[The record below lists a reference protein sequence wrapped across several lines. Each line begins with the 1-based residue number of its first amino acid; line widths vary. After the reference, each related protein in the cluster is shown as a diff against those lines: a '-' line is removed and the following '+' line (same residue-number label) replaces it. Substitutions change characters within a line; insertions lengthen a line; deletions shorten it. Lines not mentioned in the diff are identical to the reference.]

1 MTGGLHAPI
10 EVTAS
15 WPKPNYV
22 NPEMRPNTIIIMA
35 YILGPITVMMLLI
48 RLWVRIFHQRC
59 PGWDDWLML
68 AATIPVIALTVL
80 YPLCSVQTFDRHIWD
95 IDYLRNPERVVTARK
110 ILLAIECLFC
120 VASGLIK
127 ISILLF
133 YRRLSSR
140 AVSRAFVYTTWIS
153 IGFIVAYS
161 IALTLAPILGC
172 QPISAF
178 WDQVNVLKVL
188 GGYEYHCFDE
198 GADVVAASVISAAQD
213 FITAILPTFLYWN
226 LRIPI
231 KQKLAL
237 FGIFAIGYGVV
248 ALGLLRAYYSWY
260 TFYNT
265 YDITWSTWNILITSM
280 LELHIGCL
288 CANAPSLKVF
298 FKHFFQEKLGS
309 LSKPKSPVGSKERQ
323 DSGHGG
329 SARVKTTGLWSK
341 LASKLSISNGSYN
354 SSGYL
359 DSHTGMS
366 VDNQGGV
373 HVHKEIQITHA
384 PTNTAES
391 ARNRHMSSLTA
402 DIICDRDYDDIE
414 LGRYTT
420 GHNSRSS
427 SMRTTLLVDEYDVER
442 LPPLPLSPASP
453 MSPTSPKPSDFAIHQ
468 QSMIG
473 QAVSTYPAAAV
484 RDQSKSE
491 RRLTPFPTIDP
502 GTSRQI
508 RPTWQSPV

>member
-1 MTGGLHAPI
+1 M
-10 EVTAS
+10 
-15 WPKPNYV
+15 
-22 NPEMRPNTIIIMA
+22 
-35 YILGPITVMMLLI
+35 
-48 RLWVRIFHQRC
+48 
-59 PGWDDWLML
+59 
-68 AATIPVIALTVL
+68 
-80 YPLCSVQTFDRHIWD
+80 QTFDRHIWD
-95 IDYLRNPERVVTARK
+95 IDYLRDPERVVTARK

-133 YRRLSSR
+133 YRRLSAR
-140 AVSRAFVYTTWIS
+140 AVSRAFVYTTWIC

-188 GGYEYHCFDE
+188 GGYEYQCFDE
-198 GADVVAASVISAAQD
+198 GADVVAASVISASQD

-226 LRIPI
+226 LKIPI

-265 YDITWSTWNILITSM
+265 YDITWSTWNILLTSM

-288 CANAPSLKVF
+288 CANAPSFKVF
-298 FKHFFQEKLGS
+298 FKHFFQEKLAS
-309 LSKPKSPVGSKERQ
+309 LPKPKSPSGCKERQ

-329 SARVKTTGLWSK
+329 SARVNTTGLWSK
-341 LASKLSISNGSYN
+341 LASKFSISSGSHN

-373 HVHKEIQITHA
+373 HIHKEIQITHS
-384 PTNTAES
+384 PMSTLES
-391 ARNRHMSSLTA
+391 MGNRHMSSLTA

-420 GHNSRSS
+420 GHNSRTS
-427 SMRTTLLVDEYDVER
+427 SMRTTLLVNECDAER

-453 MSPTSPKPSDFAIHQ
+453 MSPTSPTPSDFAIHHVPQ
-468 QSMIG
+468 NMIG
-473 QAVSTYPAAAV
+473 QAISTFPVA
-484 RDQSKSE
+484 RDQSRSE
-491 RRLTPFPTIDP
+491 RRLTPFPAIGP
-502 GTSRQI
+502 GNSRHT
-508 RPTWQSPV
+508 RSTWQSPV